1 MLKIKVGYRFLQ
13 YYFLFG
19 LLVIVA
25 FGIFYTRNL
34 LRQLEKET
42 EVRTRI
48 YAQYMRRATE
58 PTEESSA
65 ELDIIFEEV
74 IQKIDFPVIIT
85 DPNGEVITYT
95 NINEKNLTPARLQN
109 AIRQLDSEHEPIPL
123 TITEHDTSRVLGQIH
138 YGMSK
143 SAKTLRSYPYF
154 QLGFLV
160 VFILLGVWGIIMY
173 HKREHELI
181 WTTLAKETAHQL
193 ATPLSS
199 FAGWLETIKSYLT
212 ANGCDPQN
220 RDAPVSSVVTEYFYE
235 MERDLER
242 MKEVLERFSRIGLPP
257 ELKSHSIN
265 AIIKKTVAFVD
276 RRSSERIKFST
287 EINFDPVVRV
297 DDVLFSWT
305 MENLLKNSVDAIG
318 VNPGQ
323 IEVITNQTNDSSYLE
338 IDIIDSGEGIK
349 PNQVKKIFKT
359 GESSKKYG
367 WGVGLTL
374 AKRIIEE
381 YHNGKLY
388 LKESQPGKTVFTILL
403 PLSKKYEKK

>member
-1 MLKIKVGYRFLQ
+1 MVSYLSVFKIKVGYRFLQ

-19 LLVIVA
+19 LLIIVV
-25 FGIFYTRNL
+25 FGIFYTRYL
-34 LRQLEKET
+34 LTQLEKET

-58 PTEESSA
+58 PSEESSA

-85 DPNGEVITYT
+85 DPYGQVITST
-95 NINEKNLTPARLQN
+95 NINTKNLTPDKMQSEISR
-109 AIRQLDSEHEPIPL
+109 LDSEHEPIPL
-123 TITEHDTSRVLGQIH
+123 TITENDTIRVLGQIH
-138 YGMSK
+138 YGMSS

-160 VFILLGVWGIIMY
+160 IFILLGMWGIIMY

-199 FAGWLETIKSYLT
+199 FAGWLETLKSREGG
-212 ANGCDPQN
+212 AGN
-220 RDAPVSSVVTEYFYE
+220 RESFEE
-235 MERDLER
+235 MEKDLER
-242 MKEVLERFSRIGLPP
+242 MKEVLERFSRIGQPP
-257 ELKSHSIN
+257 ELKSYSIKE
-265 AIIKKTVAFVD
+265 IIEKSVAFVD
-276 RRSSERIKFST
+276 RRSSERIKFET
-287 EINFDPVVRV
+287 DIRINPQVMV

-305 MENLLKNSVDAIG
+305 MENLLKNGVDAIG
-318 VNPGQ
+318 VNPGLIRVQ
-323 IEVITNQTNDSSYLE
+323 TARTEDNQYIE
-338 IDIIDSGEGIK
+338 IDVIDSGEGVNPK
-349 PNQVKKIFKT
+349 QAKEIFKT
-359 GESSKKYG
+359 GASSKKYG

-381 YHNGKLY
+381 YHKGRLY
-388 LKESQPGKTVFTILL
+388 LKESTPGKTVFTILL
-403 PLSKKYEKK
+403 PLAD